1 MQQIS
6 CDLSLYSVVE
16 CVFVCV
22 GVCMCMHARV
32 GNDEKD
38 VDHRHKSGPVYL
50 FI

>member
-6 CDLSLYSVVE
+6 GDLSLYSTVGG
-16 CVFVCV
+16 VFVCV

-38 VDHRHKSGPVYL
+38 VDHTHKSGPVYL